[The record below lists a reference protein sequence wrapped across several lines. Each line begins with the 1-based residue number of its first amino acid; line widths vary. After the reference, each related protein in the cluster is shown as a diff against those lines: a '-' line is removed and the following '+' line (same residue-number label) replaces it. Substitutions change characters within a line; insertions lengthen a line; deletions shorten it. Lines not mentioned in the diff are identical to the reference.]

1 MNEIQPTEVEHLSIG
16 HTLIR
21 KPTLHLRWS
30 KDGKLQQAWEE
41 ARMDSLDRQIG
52 SRLDWRDVP
61 TEK

>member
-1 MNEIQPTEVEHLSIG
+1 MDGIQPTEVETLPTG

-41 ARMDSLDRQIG
+41 ARMDSSDRQIG
-52 SRLDWRDVP
+52 SRVDWRDVP